1 MSKPTVAI
9 VGRPN
14 VGKSTLFNRILGGRP
29 AIVSDRP
36 GTTRDRHFG
45 DAEWQGRRFWVVDTG
60 GLVPESD
67 DSMDRAIRQQVEFA
81 LAESDVVVFL
91 VDGKEGVHPVDQA
104 ISERLRRAQG
114 AVVLAVNKLDDLER
128 STAQLDFYELG
139 FGEPLGARYAIP
151 VGLFDIAKGAV
162 PVLVFAPQASD
173 SQLFALACGIA
184 AIVGHVFSVFVRFR
198 GGKGVAT
205 AAGVMLGLTPLAL
218 GVAALVWLVLV
229 ALTGYVSL
237 ASIVAA
243 AVLPVAVYLLERPD
257 RPEILWLDALVAA
270 AIIWLH
276 RANIRRLL
284 NGTENRFGRRA
295 APPARP

>member
-1 MSKPTVAI
+1 MTAAAALCLLASYFVGAIPTGYLAGRLFRGIDLREHGSKNLGAT
-9 VGRPN
+9 N
-14 VGKSTLFNRILGGRP
+14 VYRT
-29 AIVSDRP
+29 
-36 GTTRDRHFG
+36 
-45 DAEWQGRRFWVVDTG
+45 
-60 GLVPESD
+60 
-67 DSMDRAIRQQVEFA
+67 
-81 LAESDVVVFL
+81 
-91 VDGKEGVHPVDQA
+91 
-104 ISERLRRAQG
+104 
-114 AVVLAVNKLDDLER
+114 
-128 STAQLDFYELG
+128 
-139 FGEPLGARYAIP
+139 LGARYAIP
-151 VGLFDIAKGAV
+151 VALFDIAKGAV
-162 PVLVFAPQASD
+162 PVLVFAPRASD